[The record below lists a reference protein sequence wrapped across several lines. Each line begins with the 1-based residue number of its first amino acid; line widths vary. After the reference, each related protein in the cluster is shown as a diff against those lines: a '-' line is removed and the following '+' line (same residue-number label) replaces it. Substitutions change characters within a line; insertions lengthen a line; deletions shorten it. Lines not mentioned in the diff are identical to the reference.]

1 MKNKAG
7 TRAYTL
13 FGFKIGTASRSRGS
27 DLYTNMKPAVHELP
41 KPAACYHLFTSVP
54 RIPAAAM
61 LLFTPYVNHK
71 THVYVCVVQVPRQ
84 GNAAGKKACE

>member
-13 FGFKIGTASRSRGS
+13 FGFKIGIASESHGR
-27 DLYTNMKPAVHELP
+27 DLYTDIKPAVHELP
-41 KPAACYHLFTSVP
+41 KPAACYHLFISVP

-61 LLFTPYVNHK
+61 LLFTPYVSHK
-71 THVYVCVVQVPRQ
+71 THIYVCV
-84 GNAAGKKACE
+84 A